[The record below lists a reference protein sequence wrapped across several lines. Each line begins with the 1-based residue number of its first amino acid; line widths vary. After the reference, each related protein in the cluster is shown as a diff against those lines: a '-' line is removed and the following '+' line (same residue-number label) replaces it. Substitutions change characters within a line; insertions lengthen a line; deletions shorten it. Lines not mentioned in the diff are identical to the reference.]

1 MSLNTNS
8 RIKWSAED
16 ITSAIAL
23 RSISPKAYRYLRNI
37 KKMPLPCATTL
48 NNWGAT
54 FSIPPGILTDV
65 LHIMKE
71 KEQNLCTE
79 DKLTVL
85 TFDELYISK
94 KKTKGVWTK
103 GVWTKGVWT

>member
-1 MSLNTNS
+1 
-8 RIKWSAED
+8 
-16 ITSAIAL
+16 
-23 RSISPKAYRYLRNI
+23 
-37 KKMPLPCATTL
+37 MPLPCATTL